1 MGGGKLNITIPLTWP
16 KAMIIALLIGLAGP
30 AIAQSND
37 AIHLGVQTCG
47 ASTCH
52 GAVQP
57 WQNSTVLQNEFIIWS
72 THDAHSNAY
81 KSLLSDRAKR
91 ISARLGLG
99 PPEQAATCLNCHAN
113 NVPAEKQGKN
123 FNIAD
128 GVGCESCHGGAENWL
143 GTHVSGVSSRPE
155 LVAAGMYPTEDPIA
169 RAELC
174 IGCHLPNPD
183 RLVNHRLLAAGH
195 PRLAFELDTFS
206 VNQPAH
212 ARIDDDY
219 RQRKPDHN
227 GAKLWAVGQAVS
239 ARQQMR
245 GLAQTMSRNANLFP
259 ELTFFECGS
268 CHRPFDSAIG
278 ADRVRAGLGPGEP
291 QLYDANLVML
301 RAIADAVDPD
311 IAQRLK
317 NQTRALHRASRQGA
331 GAVARA
337 ANGLAEL
344 ADKLAT
350 RLNGTP
356 PDRNDLRAILN
367 TLASRQHAAKYVDFG
382 AAEQT
387 TMAVAAILETLG
399 EAPDP
404 GALDQLYD
412 ATQSPARF
420 NSRGFA
426 NALAQLRESLKK

>member
-1 MGGGKLNITIPLTWP
+1 MNILSLPRWP
-16 KAMIIALLIGLAGP
+16 GAIIVALLASLIGLSSP
-30 AIAQSND
+30 SIAQNND
-37 AIHLGVQTCG
+37 AVHLGVQTCAG
-47 ASTCH
+47 STCH

-81 KSLLSDRAKR
+81 KALLSKRGKSIAAK
-91 ISARLGLG
+91 LGLG
-99 PPEQAATCLNCHAN
+99 PAEKAATCLGCHTD
-113 NVPAEKQGKN
+113 NVSVEKQGKN
-123 FNIAD
+123 FDIAD

-143 GTHVSGVSSRPE
+143 GTHVSGISSRPQ

-183 RLVNHRLLAAGH
+183 RLVSHRLLGAGH

-212 ARIDDDY
+212 ARIDNDY
-219 RQRKPDHN
+219 RQRKPAHD
-227 GAKLWAVGQAVS
+227 GAKLWAVGQAVA
-239 ARQQMR
+239 ARQQLR
-245 GLAQTMSRNANLFP
+245 ALAQAMSKKANLFP
-259 ELTFFECGS
+259 ELAFFECGS
-268 CHRPFDSAIG
+268 CHHPFDSAQW
-278 ADRVRAGLGPGEP
+278 RAQPGVGLGPGEP

-311 IAQRLK
+311 TAQRLK
-317 NQTRALHRASRQGA
+317 SGTRTLHRATRQGA

-337 ANGLAEL
+337 ANEL
-344 ADKLAT
+344 ADTADKFAT
-350 RLNGTP
+350 RLNDAP
-356 PDRNDLRAILN
+356 LDRNALRATLD
-367 TLASRQHAAKYVDFG
+367 TLASRQHAAEYVDFG

-387 TMAVAAILETLG
+387 TMAVASLLETLG
-399 EAPDP
+399 ETPDQA
-404 GALDQLYD
+404 ALDRLYD
-412 ATQSPARF
+412 TTQSPARF

-426 NALAQLRESLKK
+426 NALAQLREALKQ